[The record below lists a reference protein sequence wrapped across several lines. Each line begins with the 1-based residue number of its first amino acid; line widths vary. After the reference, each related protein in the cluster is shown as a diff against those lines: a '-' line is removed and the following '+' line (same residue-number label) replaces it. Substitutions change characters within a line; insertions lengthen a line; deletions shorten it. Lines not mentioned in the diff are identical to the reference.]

1 MLHIV
6 KSLQKL
12 KLVQRYFQPSDTL
25 LLVENAVYA
34 ASEYTEY
41 FAHIRQFNDVYVL
54 QEDLQARG
62 WIKKCSATI
71 QIINRFDFVELTI
84 KQGKSISW

>member
-6 KSLQKL
+6 KSLEKL
-12 KLVQRYFQPSDTL
+12 KLIQRYLQPSDVL

-34 ASEYTEY
+34 SAEHSAY
-41 FAHIRQFNDVYVL
+41 FAHISQTNDVYVL

-62 WIKKCSATI
+62 WLKKSSSNI
-71 QIINRFDFVELTI
+71 HIIDRFEFVELTI
-84 KQGKSISW
+84 NHAKSISW

>member
-6 KSLQKL
+6 KSLEKL
-12 KLVQRYFQPSDTL
+12 KLVQRYLQPSDIL
-25 LLVENAVYA
+25 LLTENAVYA
-34 ASEYTEY
+34 VAENTEY
-41 FAHIRQFNDVYVL
+41 FAHIRKVNGIYVL

-62 WIKKCSATI
+62 WLKKCATTI

-84 KQGKSISW
+84 NHDKSISW